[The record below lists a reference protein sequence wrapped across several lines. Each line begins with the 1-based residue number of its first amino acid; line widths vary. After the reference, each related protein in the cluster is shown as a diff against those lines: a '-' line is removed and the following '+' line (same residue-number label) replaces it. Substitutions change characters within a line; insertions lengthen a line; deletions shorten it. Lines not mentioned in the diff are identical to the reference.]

1 MKQRRTTPK
10 AGWPEGGPRTVCA
23 TDEERGT
30 VREGARL
37 ARPRSMYLPS
47 EIWEAGRKR
56 AKKRRMKISRIGWLC
71 CERAARK
78 PAAPAQPAGNAVAL
92 SAEDQQRLD
101 ADMREV
107 PLLGS
112 FMVSAADGQE
122 ATVLLQEVLLCLH
135 LWEGGEG
142 S

>member
-1 MKQRRTTPK
+1 M
-10 AGWPEGGPRTVCA
+10 G
-23 TDEERGT
+23 
-30 VREGARL
+30 REGARL
-37 ARPRSMYLPS
+37 AMPRSMYLPP

-56 AKKRRMKISRIGWLC
+56 AKKHKMKISQIGWLC

-78 PAAPAQPAGNAVAL
+78 PAAPAQPAGHAVAL

-101 ADMREV
+101 ADMQEV
-107 PLLGS
+107 PLLGN
-112 FMVSAADGQE
+112 FMVSAADGRE